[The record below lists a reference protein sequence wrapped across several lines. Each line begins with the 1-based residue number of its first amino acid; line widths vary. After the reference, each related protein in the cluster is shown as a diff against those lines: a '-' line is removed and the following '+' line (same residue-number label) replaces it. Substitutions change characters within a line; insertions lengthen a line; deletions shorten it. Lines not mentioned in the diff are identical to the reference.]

1 MEVESAAAAAPPMS
15 GGGSVASSPA
25 FPWPFQPRESGS
37 RPTASPA
44 PGPGLSDR
52 EGIPIPF
59 ISSNPA
65 VPLPTGEVDS
75 ATIRPLPT
83 SDHQKVVSL
92 TKHFVVTN
100 WNYRGAHYLMRCMR
114 YSIDRYC
121 CHINIKNHS
130 LSLAPAWWGHHFYM
144 FKIESSKF
152 KLVN

>member
-37 RPTASPA
+37 PPTASPA

-52 EGIPIPF
+52 EGTPIPF

-100 WNYRGAHYLMRCMR
+100 WNYRGALYLMRCM
-114 YSIDRYC
+114 
-121 CHINIKNHS
+121 
-130 LSLAPAWWGHHFYM
+130 
-144 FKIESSKF
+144 
-152 KLVN
+152 